1 MRILLKERS
10 QDRKENKKRFF
21 LALLLLSVVNL
32 AYSQTGTLIEISGKV
47 TDQEKN
53 LPLPDVSVQIKGTVT
68 GTVTNSAGGF
78 VLRTKTQL
86 PFTLVFSSIGF
97 KAQELEVKTI
107 GFNLQVALSTQTVL
121 GNEVVVTAS
130 RVR

>member
-1 MRILLKERS
+1 MRRS
-10 QDRKENKKRFF
+10 TNQLGKKVRKGFALF
-21 LALLLLSVVNL
+21 IVLQFLLLNNSF
-32 AYSQTGTLIEISGKV
+32 SQTGSSLIEISGKV

-53 LPLPDVSVQIKGTVT
+53 LPLSDVSVQIKGTVT
-68 GTVTNSAGGF
+68 GTITNSTGGF

-97 KAQELEVKTI
+97 KQQELEVKTL
-107 GFNLQVALSTQTVL
+107 GSNFQVALSTQTVM

-130 RVR
+130 RVA

>member
-1 MRILLKERS
+1 MRILLKGRF
-10 QDRKENKKRFF
+10 QKEQTKKWLF
-21 LALLLLSVVNL
+21 LALLLPAFNVT
-32 AYSQTGTLIEISGKV
+32 YSQTATLIEISGKV

-68 GTVTNSAGGF
+68 GTVTNSTGGF

-97 KAQELEVKTI
+97 KPQELEVNTL
-107 GFNLQVALSTQTVL
+107 GSNFQVALSTQTVM
-121 GNEVVVTAS
+121 GNEVVV
-130 RVR
+130 